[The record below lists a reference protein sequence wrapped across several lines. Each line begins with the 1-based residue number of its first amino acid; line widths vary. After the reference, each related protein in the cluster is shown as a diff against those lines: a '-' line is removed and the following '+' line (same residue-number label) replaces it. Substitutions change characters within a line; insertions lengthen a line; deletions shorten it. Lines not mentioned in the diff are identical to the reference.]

1 MENVDTH
8 LVELWLKDFKQKTD
22 IETKDAMLAVALKE
36 SSEETIKAMTESG
49 VKTHVKLID
58 EEIKETEGTISNE
71 NIWLKG
77 SSTEEERHLHSHNIA
92 TLSVYVMKLK
102 ELKDE

>member
-36 SSEETIKAMTESG
+36 SSEETIKAMT
-49 VKTHVKLID
+49 
-58 EEIKETEGTISNE
+58 
-71 NIWLKG
+71 
-77 SSTEEERHLHSHNIA
+77 
-92 TLSVYVMKLK
+92 
-102 ELKDE
+102 